1 MKQRLILTLMAVM
14 LTITCAMAA
23 KVYRITD
30 IHGEV
35 KANGFILKRGN
46 TLTEKDEVSARN
58 ASIIKITDNKTS
70 YTLKVIGSGK
80 TVKQLIAALP
90 DKYES
95 AVKGI
100 RSNLNRTSAVKIEYG
115 MVTMDAEVMS
125 DYDIRE
131 GEAVAICKEDSM
143 GNLRVL
149 FMRYGMETPLAYKI
163 PAVSY
168 NYLLRTNIISSKGSD
183 FAYEYTAVYET
194 LWKPLEKYLKPGDTL
209 IYTMVPYLAD
219 IDMSRIKVDEKNR
232 MGDIYNLFW
241 LDGSD
246 E

>member
-1 MKQRLILTLMAVM
+1 MKRQFILTLMALM
-14 LTITCAMAA
+14 LSIGCATAA

-35 KANGFILKRGN
+35 KANGFVLKRGN
-46 TLTEKDEVSARN
+46 TLTEKDEISARN
-58 ASIIKITDNKTS
+58 SSIIKITDNKNA
-70 YTLKVIGSGK
+70 YTLKVLGSGK

-100 RSNLNRTSAVKIEYG
+100 RNNLARTATPKIEYG
-115 MVTMDAEVMS
+115 MVTMSREVMS
-125 DYDIRE
+125 GYDIRE
-131 GEAVAICKEDSM
+131 GEAVAICKEDSV

-149 FMRYGMETPLAYKI
+149 FMRYDMEKPLAYMI

-168 NYLLRTNIISSKGSD
+168 NYLLRTDIITTKGSD
-183 FAYEYTAVYET
+183 FAYEYTAVYDT

-209 IYTMVPYLAD
+209 IYTMVPYLCD
-219 IDMSRIKVDEKNR
+219 IDMSRIKVDENNR
-232 MGDIYNLFW
+232 MGDLYNLFW
-241 LDGSD
+241 LDGAD